1 MAWEDLVDASDEDA
15 ERVGSNGDPLTEVQ
29 GDGEEVAEKERA
41 LVGEEE
47 SDGEKE
53 GSAGVPL
60 ASLDLE
66 DRPLNVAL
74 GEN

>member
-15 ERVGSNGDPLTEVQ
+15 ERVGSNGDPLTEEQ

-41 LVGEEE
+41 PVGEED

-60 ASLDLE
+60 AALDLE
-66 DRPLNVAL
+66 DWPLKVAL
-74 GEN
+74 